1 MLSFLFF
8 LFYFLRK
15 IQLKKIQNST
25 HVKEYHCKFLF
36 PHFYFLVKYALIL
49 MTTEKFT
56 VLMLCLTFE

>member
-8 LFYFLRK
+8 FLK
-15 IQLKKIQNST
+15 KNTVKKIQNST
-25 HVKEYHCKFLF
+25 HVKEYQCNYSF

-49 MTTEKFT
+49 LTTEKLT

>member
-8 LFYFLRK
+8 F
-15 IQLKKIQNST
+15 KKNTVKKNIQNST
-25 HVKEYHCKFLF
+25 HLKEYECNYLF

-49 MTTEKFT
+49 MTTEKLT